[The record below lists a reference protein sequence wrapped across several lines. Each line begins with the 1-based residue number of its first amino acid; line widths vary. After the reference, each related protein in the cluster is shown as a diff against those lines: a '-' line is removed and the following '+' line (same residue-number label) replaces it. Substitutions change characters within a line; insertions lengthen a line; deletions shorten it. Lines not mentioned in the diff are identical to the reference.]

1 MGQKFARHKITVG
14 GLTGTPSSLPFYFLA
29 PEDTYGGLTE
39 ASTGVTKITIV
50 GAPNTTDE
58 TAPFTTVEALLRSG
72 YAVRKVISYTTGT
85 GATLRRRYAR
95 IIVAKNLADSF
106 APPAT
111 IRGNGNVV
119 GVVNPLDA
127 TFS

>member
-1 MGQKFARHKITVG
+1 MGQKFARHKITVSE
-14 GLTGTPSSLPFYFLA
+14 LTGSPTSLPFYFLA
-29 PEDTYGGLTE
+29 PEDTYQGLTE
-39 ASTGVTKITIV
+39 TATGVNKITMS

-58 TAPFTTVEALLRSG
+58 TAPLTTVEALLRSG

-95 IIVAKNLADSF
+95 IIVAKDKADTF
-106 APPAT
+106 TPPAT

>member
-1 MGQKFARHKITVG
+1 MGQKFARHKITVSE
-14 GLTGTPSSLPFYFLA
+14 LTGSPTSLPFYFLA
-29 PEDTYGGLTE
+29 PEDTYQGLTE
-39 ASTGVTKITIV
+39 TATGVNKITMS

-58 TAPFTTVEALLRSG
+58 TAPLTTVEALLRSG

-85 GATLRRRYAR
+85 GASLRRRYAR
-95 IIVAKNLADSF
+95 IIVAKDKADTF
-106 APPAT
+106 TPPAT

>member
-1 MGQKFARHKITVG
+1 MGQKFARHKITVSE
-14 GLTGTPSSLPFYFLA
+14 LTGSPTSLPFYFLA
-29 PEDTYGGLTE
+29 PEDTYDGFTE
-39 ASTGVTKITIV
+39 ASTGVSKITIV

-58 TAPFTTVEALLRSG
+58 TAPFTSVEALLRSG

-85 GATLRRRYAR
+85 GASLRRRYAR
-95 IIVAKNLADSF
+95 IIVAKDKADTF
-106 APPAT
+106 TPPAT

>member
-1 MGQKFARHKITVG
+1 LLIKLFRIENIP
-14 GLTGTPSSLPFYFLA
+14 LYFLA
-29 PEDTYGGLTE
+29 PEDTYQGLTE
-39 ASTGVTKITIV
+39 TATGVNKITMS

-58 TAPFTTVEALLRSG
+58 TAPLTTVEALLRSG
-72 YAVRKVISYTTGT
+72 YAVRKVISYTTGS

-95 IIVAKNLADSF
+95 IIVAKDKADTF
-106 APPAT
+106 TPPAT

>member
-29 PEDTYGGLTE
+29 PEDTYDGLTE
-39 ASTGVTKITIV
+39 ASTGVSKITIV

-95 IIVAKNLADSF
+95 IIVAKDKADLF

-111 IRGNGNVV
+111 IRGSGNVV

-127 TFS
+127 TFT

>member
-1 MGQKFARHKITVG
+1 MGQKFARHKITVSE
-14 GLTGTPSSLPFYFLA
+14 LTGSPTSLPFYFLA
-29 PEDTYGGLTE
+29 PEDTYDGFTE
-39 ASTGVTKITIV
+39 ASTGVSKITIV

-58 TAPFTTVEALLRSG
+58 TAPLTTVEALLRSG
-72 YAVRKVISYTTGT
+72 YAVRKVISYTTGS

-95 IIVAKNLADSF
+95 IIVAKDKADTF
-106 APPAT
+106 TPPAT

>member
-1 MGQKFARHKITVG
+1 MGQKFARHKITVSE
-14 GLTGTPSSLPFYFLA
+14 LTGSPSSLPFYFLA
-29 PEDTYGGLTE
+29 PEDTYTGLTE

-58 TAPFTTVEALLRSG
+58 TAPLTTVEALLRSG
-72 YAVRKVISYTTGT
+72 YGVRKVISYTTGS

-95 IIVAKNLADSF
+95 IIVAKDKTDSF

-119 GVVNPLDA
+119 GIVNPLDA